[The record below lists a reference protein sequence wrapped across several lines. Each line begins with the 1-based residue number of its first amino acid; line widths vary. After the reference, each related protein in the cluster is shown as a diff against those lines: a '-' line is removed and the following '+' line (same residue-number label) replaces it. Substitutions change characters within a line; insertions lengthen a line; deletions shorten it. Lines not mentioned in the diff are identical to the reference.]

1 MPLVDVTTGGT
12 QLTEEATSELCR
24 SCQKNRATHMC
35 EDCGAALCSECL
47 DSRTTE
53 YDVCGDCHHSLG
65 EPIPGEKFESCPEC
79 KSENLTRGKR
89 TIDICARCHSVRIVV
104 LEDKRRTLA
113 LEMRHAVMTI
123 QYGHT
128 KLREFNNKLSVTKRL
143 LVSLRMANFLH
154 YKWLEEKIEAI
165 QEELPAIKNR
175 IGSQAEIV
183 ARRMAAETKNFTEYA
198 LWRVSQFP
206 FIEGITNRITELGI
220 YYKQNVDE
228 AIESLRITLK
238 DVKRQLDGLDYY
250 RNHFTNFY
258 EHCQLSVGELP
269 VCALPD
275 VKVAGSDFLKNDK
288 ALGTL
293 YLTNKRLLFLAETGR
308 VRRKMETIFDF
319 PLLYL
324 KSIEEDGRFRKR
336 LVLKL
341 KQGDVRISCSDQTK
355 KVLPDYVEIARKF
368 DRYVQTDMQRVRKIE
383 QEEVSISDVRL
394 KIEGMVY
401 SLLSPNKRQDDATA
415 IRPDLGYQTQPWST
429 SQVQPREI
437 PYGTGYASPEYFRKD
452 LERTIGRSNQPQN
465 GNMQYRPSESIDTL
479 QRSSESIYGA
489 MRETVHLLRD
499 GRLVTEDFIRRYKD
513 LMRDSYLNRREIQR
527 LSRESREQ
535 FW

>member
-1 MPLVDVTTGGT
+1 
-12 QLTEEATSELCR
+12 
-24 SCQKNRATHMC
+24 
-35 EDCGAALCSECL
+35 
-47 DSRTTE
+47 
-53 YDVCGDCHHSLG
+53 
-65 EPIPGEKFESCPEC
+65 
-79 KSENLTRGKR
+79 
-89 TIDICARCHSVRIVV
+89 VRVVV

-128 KLREFNNKLSVTKRL
+128 KLREFNNTLSVTKRL

-183 ARRMAAETKNFTEYA
+183 ARRMAAETKNFIDYA
-198 LWRVSQFP
+198 LWSPSQFP

-228 AIESLRITLK
+228 AIESLRVTLK

-250 RNHFTNFY
+250 RNHFTTFY
-258 EHCQLSVGELP
+258 EHSQLSVGELP

-324 KSIEEDGRFRKR
+324 KSIGRT
-336 LVLKL
+336 
-341 KQGDVRISCSDQTK
+341 GD
-355 KVLPDYVEIARKF
+355 F
-368 DRYVQTDMQRVRKIE
+368 
-383 QEEVSISDVRL
+383 
-394 KIEGMVY
+394 
-401 SLLSPNKRQDDATA
+401 
-415 IRPDLGYQTQPWST
+415 
-429 SQVQPREI
+429 
-437 PYGTGYASPEYFRKD
+437 
-452 LERTIGRSNQPQN
+452 ERG
-465 GNMQYRPSESIDTL
+465 
-479 QRSSESIYGA
+479 
-489 MRETVHLLRD
+489 
-499 GRLVTEDFIRRYKD
+499 
-513 LMRDSYLNRREIQR
+513 
-527 LSRESREQ
+527 
-535 FW
+535 

>member
-1 MPLVDVTTGGT
+1 MTTGGS
-12 QLTEEATSELCR
+12 QLTEEATSEQCQ

-35 EDCGAALCSECL
+35 EDCGAALCSDCL
-47 DSRTTE
+47 DNRSNE
-53 YDVCGDCHHSLG
+53 YIVCGDCHHSLG

-79 KSENLTRGKR
+79 KSENLTKGRR
-89 TIDICARCHSVRIVV
+89 TVDICSRCHSVRVVV

-113 LEMRHAVMTI
+113 LEMRHAIMTI

-128 KLREFNNKLSVTKRL
+128 KLREFNNKLSITKRL

-154 YKWLEEKIEAI
+154 YKWLEDKIEAI

-183 ARRMAAETKNFTEYA
+183 ARRMAAETKNFIDYA
-198 LWRVSQFP
+198 LWSPSQFP

-220 YYKQNVDE
+220 YYKQNIDE
-228 AIESLRITLK
+228 ALEPLRITLK

-250 RNHFTNFY
+250 KNQFTNFY
-258 EHCQLSVGELP
+258 EYSQLSVGELP
-269 VCALPD
+269 VCALPE

-293 YLTNKRLLFLAETGR
+293 YLTNKRVLFMAETGR
-308 VRRKMETIFDF
+308 VRKRIETIFDF

-341 KQGDVRISCSDQTK
+341 KQGEVRISCTDQTK

-401 SLLSPNKRQDDATA
+401 SLLSPNKRQDETTPPL
-415 IRPDLGYQTQPWST
+415 RPDLRYQTQPWTTPQTQS
-429 SQVQPREI
+429 RGI
-437 PYGTGYASPEYFRKD
+437 PYGTGYASPEFFRKD
-452 LERTIGRSNQPQN
+452 LERTVGRVEPNHN
-465 GNMQYRPSESIDTL
+465 YDTQYRPSASIDAL
-479 QRSSESIYGA
+479 QRDAESIYGA
-489 MRETVHLLRD
+489 IRETIHLLRD

-527 LSRESREQ
+527 RSKETREQ
-535 FW
+535 LW

>member
-1 MPLVDVTTGGT
+1 
-12 QLTEEATSELCR
+12 
-24 SCQKNRATHMC
+24 
-35 EDCGAALCSECL
+35 
-47 DSRTTE
+47 
-53 YDVCGDCHHSLG
+53 
-65 EPIPGEKFESCPEC
+65 
-79 KSENLTRGKR
+79 
-89 TIDICARCHSVRIVV
+89 VV

-113 LEMRHAVMTI
+113 LEMRHAIMTI

-128 KLREFNNKLSVTKRL
+128 KLREFNNKLSITKRL

-154 YKWLEEKIEAI
+154 YRWLEEKIEGI

-183 ARRMAAETKNFTEYA
+183 ARRMAAETKNFIDYA
-198 LWRVSQFP
+198 LWNPSQFP

-228 AIESLRITLK
+228 AIEPLRITLK
-238 DVKRQLDGLDYY
+238 DVKRQLDGLEYY
-250 RNHFTNFY
+250 KNQFTDFY
-258 EHCQLSVGELP
+258 EHSQLSVGELP

-293 YLTNKRLLFLAETGR
+293 YLTNKRLLFLAEIGR
-308 VRRKMETIFDF
+308 VRKKIEAVFDF

-341 KQGDVRISCSDQTK
+341 KQGEVRISCTDQTK

-383 QEEVSISDVRL
+383 QDEVSISDVRL

-401 SLLSPNKRQDDATA
+401 SLLSPNKRHDEATPLLRQDF
-415 IRPDLGYQTQPWST
+415 GYQTQPWAT
-429 SQVQPREI
+429 PQGQTRGI
-437 PYGTGYASPEYFRKD
+437 PYGAGYTSPEYFRRD
-452 LERTIGRSNQPQN
+452 LERTIGNVEPSHNYDS
-465 GNMQYRPSESIDTL
+465 QYRPNASTDIL
-479 QRSSESIYGA
+479 QRDAESIYRA
-489 MRETVHLLRD
+489 ARETIHQLRD

-513 LMRDSYLNRREIQR
+513 LMRNSYLNRREIQR
-527 LSRESREQ
+527 RSAETRER

>member
-1 MPLVDVTTGGT
+1 M
-12 QLTEEATSELCR
+12 TEEPTSEKCQ
-24 SCQKNRATHMC
+24 SCQKTRATHMC
-35 EDCGAALCSECL
+35 EDCGAALCSDCL
-47 DSRTTE
+47 DSRTNE
-53 YDVCGDCHHSLG
+53 YIVCGDCHHSLG
-65 EPIPGEKFESCPEC
+65 EIIPGERFESCPEC
-79 KSENLTRGKR
+79 KSENLTKGRR
-89 TIDICARCHSVRIVV
+89 TIDICTKCHSPRVVV

-113 LEMRHAVMTI
+113 LEMRHAIMAI

-128 KLREFNNKLSVTKRL
+128 KLREFNNKLITTKRL

-175 IGSQAEIV
+175 VGNQAEIV
-183 ARRMAAETKNFTEYA
+183 ARRMAAETRNFIDYA
-198 LWRVSQFP
+198 LWNPSQFP

-228 AIESLRITLK
+228 AIEPLRVILK

-250 RNHFTNFY
+250 KTHFTTFY
-258 EHCQLSVGELP
+258 EHSQLSVGELP

-275 VKVAGSDFLKNDK
+275 VKAVGSDFLKNDK

-308 VRRKMETIFDF
+308 VRKKTEVIFDI

-368 DRYVQTDMQRVRKIE
+368 DRYVQTDIQRVRKIE
-383 QEEVSISDVRL
+383 QKEVNISDVRL
-394 KIEGMVY
+394 RIEGAVY
-401 SLLSPNKRQDDATA
+401 SLLSPNKKQDDTKPF
-415 IRPDLGYQTQPWST
+415 RTDLGYQTQPWST
-429 SQVQPREI
+429 PQVQPKGI
-437 PYGTGYASPEYFRKD
+437 PYGTGYASQESFRRD
-452 LERTIGRSNQPQN
+452 LEQTVGRFSQTNNYGTQN
-465 GNMQYRPSESIDTL
+465 RSSGSLDAL
-479 QRSSESIYGA
+479 QRDSESIYGA
-489 MRETVHLLRD
+489 LRETVHLLRD
-499 GRLVTEDFIRRYKD
+499 GRLVTEDFIRRYKN
-513 LMRDSYLNRREIQR
+513 LMRDSYQNRREIQR
-527 LSRESREQ
+527 LSKVSRDQ
-535 FW
+535 LW